1 MVARFEQQNETNAP
15 SASHL
20 SSSVA
25 KRVLLALM
33 FGMAIPVLY
42 FYDLIPNVMSTRY
55 VLLITLCICCGIAL
69 LKPKP
74 GLARGAAM
82 VASCWLSLIAMDL
95 VLRPAITPK
104 LLGSPQLFMYHWP
117 PMPALW
123 RYGTNVTFRNVV
135 SGDLAGI
142 AHSPYQEKRQ
152 FDFET
157 DAFGFR
163 NYRSQVDA
171 KQAKGYD
178 LILLG
183 DSVGAGADTTQE
195 KTWGTLFDR
204 KYGLR
209 TYNLSIPG
217 SSPWH
222 ELMNLKIACQRLHC
236 GPQTTVLWAIFAGN
250 DLDDDYGDEL
260 DPVLVDSRLQ
270 RLRTAAKTYRDMS
283 PIRNLV
289 LRIRLPIHDPMA
301 PQVIVRDLPGGRKM
315 LFRRVYIN
323 ATQRTY
329 EQVRQHPHYARLV
342 AVLDEMKRYA
352 DSEQFKV
359 DVVFVPAKE
368 EVYRWILDGSAAPV
382 DNTGQSGFA
391 RAVEERCQVEGL
403 PFLDLT
409 PLFVA
414 QADKEFTQSGR
425 LLWWADD
432 THWNENGNE
441 FAASVA
447 YRFLSAP
454 AKNPSPQSGQMMAKS
469 N

>member
-1 MVARFEQQNETNAP
+1 MVAGSEQQTDITGS
-15 SASHL
+15 SAGQQ

-33 FGMAIPVLY
+33 FGTAVPVLY
-42 FYDLIPNVMSTRY
+42 FYDLIPNVMRTTY
-55 VLLITLCICCGIAL
+55 VLLITGCVFCGIAL

-74 GLARGAAM
+74 GLARTAAM
-82 VASCWLSLIAMDL
+82 VASCWMSLIAMDL
-95 VLRPAITPK
+95 FLRPTITPK
-104 LLGSPQLFMYHWP
+104 LLGPPELFMYYWP
-117 PMPALW
+117 PMPSLW
-123 RYGTNVTFRNVV
+123 RYGTNVTFRNIV

-142 AHSPYQEKRQ
+142 SHLPYQEKRP

-163 NYRSQVDA
+163 NYPWQVDP
-171 KQAKGYD
+171 KQSQGYD
-178 LILLG
+178 LILPG

-195 KTWGTLFDR
+195 KTWGTLFSR

-209 TYNLSIPG
+209 TYNLSMPG

-222 ELMNLKIACQRLHC
+222 ELMNLKVACRRLHC

-250 DLDDDYGDEL
+250 DLDDDYGEEL
-260 DPVLVDSRLQ
+260 DPTLVDSPFQ

-289 LRIRLPIHDPMA
+289 LRIRLLIHDPMA
-301 PQVIVRDLPGGRKM
+301 PQVIVRDLPGGKKM

-329 EQVRQHPHYARLV
+329 EEVRQHPHYAKLV
-342 AVLDEMKRYA
+342 AVLHEMKRYA

-359 DVVFVPAKE
+359 YVVFVPAKE
-368 EVYRWILDGSAAPV
+368 EVYRWVLDGSPAPV

-403 PFLDLT
+403 LFLDLK

-414 QADKEFTQSGR
+414 QAGKEFTESGR

-432 THWNENGNE
+432 THWNENGHE

-447 YRFLSAP
+447 YRFLSGP
-454 AKNPSPQSGQMMAKS
+454 AKSLSPQSGQMIAKS